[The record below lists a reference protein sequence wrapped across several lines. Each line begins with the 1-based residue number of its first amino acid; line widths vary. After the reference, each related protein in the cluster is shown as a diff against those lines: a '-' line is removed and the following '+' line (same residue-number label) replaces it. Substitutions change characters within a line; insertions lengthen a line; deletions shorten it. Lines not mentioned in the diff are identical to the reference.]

1 MTPRMTCDVNALRRN
16 LAAAYNRHVDEL
28 AQPGV
33 DDELR
38 ESCCEIGNW
47 IAALL
52 ALSSDEGIADL
63 SDAVTLRS
71 PFGEDEQP

>member
-1 MTPRMTCDVNALRRN
+1 MNTRMTCDFNALRRS

-28 AQPGV
+28 EQPGV

-38 ESCCEIGNW
+38 ESCCEIGNC

-52 ALSSDEGIADL
+52 ALESDDGIADL
-63 SDAVTLRS
+63 SDEVTLRS
-71 PFGEDEQP
+71 PFGDDDE